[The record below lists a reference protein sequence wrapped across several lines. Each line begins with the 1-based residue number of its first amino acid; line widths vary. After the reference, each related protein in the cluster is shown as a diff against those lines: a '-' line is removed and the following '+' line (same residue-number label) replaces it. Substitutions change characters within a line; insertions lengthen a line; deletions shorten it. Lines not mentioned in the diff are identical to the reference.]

1 MELVTQDFRFTE
13 NLLAHGEF
21 IVDCLTMYPSGRLI
35 DAQMQHSLSSG
46 TCVLSFTCPPDVAVI
61 LKLKYGKYLE
71 ARKEVPDLNV
81 IFKMLKKREASK
93 PHNFVFSW
101 DKNIKF

>member
-21 IVDCLTMYPSGRLI
+21 IVDCLTMYPLGRLI
-35 DAQMQHSLSSG
+35 DAQMQHSLSLG
-46 TCVLSFTCPPDVAVI
+46 TCVLSFTCPEDIAVI

-71 ARKEVPDLNV
+71 ARREVQIESTLLRL
-81 IFKMLKKREASK
+81 LKQRNTDN
-93 PHNFVFSW
+93 PIDIVFNW
-101 DKNIKF
+101 NKDIKF